1 MYYEYFFTFAQ
12 DCRYFSTMK
21 FRATALS
28 LITIVSLSTCV
39 PISSATV
46 VKDFT
51 VPATY
56 TLTKCLSAAEFD
68 CIESVGLVDSNGKYT
83 PGSLVTEDVP
93 NTPRVF
99 NGNTIY
105 EGSSIWLANS
115 QSITLRGTIDT
126 TFTKACFGT
135 CSAIR
140 IGVAVADPLIT
151 KVRFTFRT
159 SWFRPM
165 NVQMKAMESD
175 YKYEKVNGGA
185 RWTMEGMGMPYSDYR
200 YTTVEELM
208 LKQDTQEKAD
218 EDRIFF
224 DFYLHHAGLNSTDS
238 YWEPRCADKGF
249 SVQSHNTNS
258 TGDPIWVAGSESL
271 IFSIF
276 APHLRSTGELN
287 SGYFKYWASHEFMDC
302 KFPNN
307 TLTKSPK
314 LTIEIVNEDGT
325 KSIATTAVQN
335 NDGKLS
341 FYAFGFHFSSPQIMI
356 KADKPEDSKAAST
369 PSPTPIAKPIAA
381 PKKSTITCVKGK
393 TSKKVTAVSP
403 KCPNGFKKK

>member
-1 MYYEYFFTFAQ
+1 M
-12 DCRYFSTMK
+12 
-21 FRATALS
+21 
-28 LITIVSLSTCV
+28 
-39 PISSATV
+39 PISSAAV
-46 VKDFT
+46 AKDFT

-68 CIESVGLVDSNGKYT
+68 CIESVGLVDSSGNYVS
-83 PGSLVTEDVP
+83 GSLISEEVP
-93 NTPRVF
+93 SSPRFF
-99 NGNTIY
+99 NGNAIY
-105 EGSSIWLANS
+105 EGSSTWQANS
-115 QSITLRGTIDT
+115 QTITLRGTIDT
-126 TFTKACFGT
+126 TFTKACAGT

-140 IGVAVADPLIT
+140 IGVAVPDPLKT

-175 YKYEKVNGGA
+175 YKYEKINGGA

-200 YTTVEELM
+200 FTSVEEM
-208 LKQDTQEKAD
+208 KVKQDTQERAD

-224 DFYLHHAGLNSTDS
+224 DFYLHHAGSSASDS

-249 SVQSHNTNS
+249 SVQAHNTNT
-258 TGDPIWVAGSESL
+258 TGDPMWDPGSESL

-276 APHLRSTGELN
+276 APHLKSTGELN

-341 FYAFGFHFSSPQIMI
+341 FYAFGFHFSSPKIMI
-356 KADKPEDSKAAST
+356 KADKGAVVEKIASAE
-369 PSPTPIAKPIAA
+369 PVAKPIAT

-403 KCPNGFKKK
+403 MCPTGYKKK